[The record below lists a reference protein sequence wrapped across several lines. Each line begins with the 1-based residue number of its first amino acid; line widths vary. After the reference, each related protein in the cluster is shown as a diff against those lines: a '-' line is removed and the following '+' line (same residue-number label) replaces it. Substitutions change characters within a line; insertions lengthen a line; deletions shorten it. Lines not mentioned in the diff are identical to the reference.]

1 MSSRTNLL
9 CRSVVAC
16 LLLLGVGC
24 KHRAVLEQEA
34 PSVRLVSD
42 TVRLGGDI
50 EGDLLGTRSGD
61 SCFAPAVEWSW
72 TLTQIRLAGV
82 GSAKRTGECAPRP
95 FRARMGSLGPMLRPD
110 EPWVATYYRVV
121 ACSPNGEPWRR
132 VIVLMVPQS
141 SIEARYG
148 GTRLAPASDD
158 AYALATGDSAKQSD
172 RQYCESRRPR

>member
-1 MSSRTNLL
+1 
-9 CRSVVAC
+9 
-16 LLLLGVGC
+16 
-24 KHRAVLEQEA
+24 
-34 PSVRLVSD
+34 
-42 TVRLGGDI
+42 
-50 EGDLLGTRSGD
+50 
-61 SCFAPAVEWSW
+61 
-72 TLTQIRLAGV
+72 
-82 GSAKRTGECAPRP
+82 
-95 FRARMGSLGPMLRPD
+95 
-110 EPWVATYYRVV
+110 VV